1 MSAAWTKKFAFD
13 AGVPQNGE
21 ALRYV
26 APAGNLNEPNNP
38 MAPDTKDER
47 SNRIPIDFLDSD
59 GETTPDNSEEA
70 SDANGD
76 QELTNDMPDN
86 DEATAPEQ
94 EAFDADDPP
103 VQASPQ
109 ADGSG
114 DVAPTGGG
122 PEVAELVATRAEL
135 KRLEGEVKELRDSLA
150 RRQADFENYRKRME
164 RERSETYN
172 RVVADVAAK
181 LLPVLDNLK
190 RALETEA
197 SLEASESDEFRHF
210 LSGVDLIYK
219 QLNGVLDALG
229 VKPVLAEGEQFN
241 PHLHEAVVTEP
252 TDEFEPDTVIQEI
265 VRGFRMGDK
274 LIRPALVK
282 VAVKK

>member
-1 MSAAWTKKFAFD
+1 
-13 AGVPQNGE
+13 
-21 ALRYV
+21 
-26 APAGNLNEPNNP
+26 
-38 MAPDTKDER
+38 MAPDRKGDK
-47 SNRIPIDFLDSD
+47 SNRIPISFLDSEN
-59 GETTPDNSEEA
+59 ETTSGAPSEE
-70 SDANGD
+70 SDMSNLLPE
-76 QELTNDMPDN
+76 ELINDMAYEN
-86 DEATAPEQ
+86 DTLAHQ
-94 EAFDADDPP
+94 HGFDDALAVEPS
-103 VQASPQ
+103 AQ
-109 ADGSG
+109 ADGSPA
-114 DVAPTGGG
+114 DVSPSAGG

-172 RVVADVAAK
+172 RVVADIAAK

-197 SLEASESDEFRHF
+197 SIEASESDEFRHF

-229 VKPVLAEGEQFN
+229 VKPVLAEGQQFN
-241 PHLHEAVVTEP
+241 PHVHEAVVTEQ
-252 TDEFEPDTVIQEI
+252 TDEYKPDTVIQEI
-265 VRGFRMGDK
+265 VRGFTMGDK

>member
-1 MSAAWTKKFAFD
+1 
-13 AGVPQNGE
+13 
-21 ALRYV
+21 
-26 APAGNLNEPNNP
+26 
-38 MAPDTKDER
+38 MAPEKNGDKR
-47 SNRIPIDFLDSD
+47 NRIPIKFLDSD
-59 GETTPDNSEEA
+59 AKTA
-70 SDANGD
+70 SDDAAETAAAGESDDD
-76 QELTNDMPDN
+76 QELTNSMAN
-86 DEATAPEQ
+86 SNAAGAEPE
-94 EAFDADDPP
+94 EFDSEEPSIQP
-103 VQASPQ
+103 SPQ

-114 DVAPTGGG
+114 EAAQSAGG

-135 KRLEGEVKELRDSLA
+135 KRLESEVKELRDSLA

-172 RVVADVAAK
+172 RVVADIAAK

-197 SLEASESDEFRHF
+197 SVEASESDEFRHF

-229 VKPVLAEGEQFN
+229 VKPVLAEGEHFD
-241 PHLHEAVVTEP
+241 PHLHEAVVTES
-252 TDEFEPDTVIQEI
+252 TDDYEPDTVIQEI
-265 VRGFRMGDK
+265 VRGFRIGDK

>member
-1 MSAAWTKKFAFD
+1 
-13 AGVPQNGE
+13 
-21 ALRYV
+21 
-26 APAGNLNEPNNP
+26 
-38 MAPDTKDER
+38 MAPEEKGSTR
-47 SNRIPIDFLDSD
+47 NRIPISFSEADDETNSGASAEGLATPSESDAEWEVTIDTDSD
-59 GETTPDNSEEA
+59 V
-70 SDANGD
+70 DAT
-76 QELTNDMPDN
+76 E
-86 DEATAPEQ
+86 PEQ
-94 EAFDADDPP
+94 EGLDSGGSPP
-103 VQASPQ
+103 SPSPQ
-109 ADGSG
+109 ADGSPG
-114 DVAPTGGG
+114 EVAPRAGG

-135 KRLEGEVKELRDSLA
+135 KRLEGEVKELRDSVA
-150 RRQADFENYRKRME
+150 RRQADFENYRKRMD

-172 RVVADVAAK
+172 RVVADIAAK

-197 SLEASESDEFRHF
+197 SVEASESDEFRHF

-219 QLNGVLDALG
+219 QLTGVLDAFG

-252 TDEFEPDTVIQEI
+252 TDDYEPDTVMQEI
-265 VRGFRMGDK
+265 VRGFRLGDK